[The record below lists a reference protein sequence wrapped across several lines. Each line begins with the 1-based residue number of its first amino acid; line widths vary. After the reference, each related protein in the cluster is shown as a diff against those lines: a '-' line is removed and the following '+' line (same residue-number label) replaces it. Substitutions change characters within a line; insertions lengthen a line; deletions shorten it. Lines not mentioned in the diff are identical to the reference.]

1 MSLHSFSSEWQTA
14 VVGSRLGY
22 YRTSLPTV
30 FFFIH
35 PSNKIVICVL
45 IASEEDC
52 LFSKRLEPLRKFRE
66 FAKEVKGGLESPS
79 VNSVGEIL
87 KEED

>member
-1 MSLHSFSSEWQTA
+1 M
-14 VVGSRLGY
+14 
-22 YRTSLPTV
+22 
-30 FFFIH
+30 
-35 PSNKIVICVL
+35 L

-66 FAKEVKGGLESPS
+66 FAKELKGGLESPS